1 MSFNTLT
8 ERVAPL
14 GFSLARFLEP
24 LLGEAV
30 YAS

>member
-1 MSFNTLT
+1 MRFKTLT
-8 ERVAPL
+8 ERVVPL

-24 LLGEAV
+24 LLGEAF